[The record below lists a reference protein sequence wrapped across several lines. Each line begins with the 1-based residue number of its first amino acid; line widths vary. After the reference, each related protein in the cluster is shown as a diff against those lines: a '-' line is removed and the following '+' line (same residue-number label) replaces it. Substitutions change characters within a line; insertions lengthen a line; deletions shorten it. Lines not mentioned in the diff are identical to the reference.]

1 MSDPFNI
8 LGPDFEVPPTFSEA
22 YRASVERLNGCIA
35 RFDALESQV
44 PVESYTDDEW
54 LIVESAAAE
63 IECAVERADE
73 GFIAA
78 QYDSHGWYRI
88 MENLEQIAMR
98 LESALGIMELV
109 QTRTGD

>member
-1 MSDPFNI
+1 M
-8 LGPDFEVPPTFSEA
+8 
-22 YRASVERLNGCIA
+22 
-35 RFDALESQV
+35 
-44 PVESYTDDEW
+44 
-54 LIVESAAAE
+54 
-63 IECAVERADE
+63 ERADE